1 MFKTLRCFARG
12 YDGKYEA
19 ICIDLD
25 ISVVAGSL
33 QEAQRCLNEAVE
45 MYVHAAIEERPEVAK
60 KLLSRRA
67 PWHVRMGW
75 IWSFALHMMI
85 SRPAGHDRTMH
96 AGYEMACPA

>member
-12 YDGKYEA
+12 HDGKYEA

-33 QEAQRCLNEAVE
+33 QDVQRCLNEAVE
-45 MYVHAAIEERPEVAK
+45 MYVHAAIEERPEVAR
-60 KLLSRRA
+60 KLLARRA

-85 SRPAGHDRTMH
+85 SRPSGHERTMH
-96 AGYEMACPA
+96 AGYEMPCPA